1 MPEASSVIMRELTV
15 NFPEGFPVL
24 KSFTGR
30 ARAIFGRQEC
40 DKRYHLKVQFLAV
53 EFLFLLLCVLFYK
66 QGKRGRGR
74 DREGEVIS
82 TTDATQTDNRRFYQS
97 YALCCGVTW
106 KHSLRMM

>member
-66 QGKRGRGR
+66 QGKRGRG
-74 DREGEVIS
+74 
-82 TTDATQTDNRRFYQS
+82 
-97 YALCCGVTW
+97 
-106 KHSLRMM
+106 